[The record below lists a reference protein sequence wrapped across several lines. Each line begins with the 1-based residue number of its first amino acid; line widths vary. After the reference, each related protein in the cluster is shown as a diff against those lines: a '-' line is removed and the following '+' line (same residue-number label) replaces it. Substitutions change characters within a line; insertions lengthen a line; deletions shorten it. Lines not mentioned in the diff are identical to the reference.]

1 MNSGYGLVSFNNF
14 LVACETV
21 AHYIFMQD
29 WSHIMFDYSHHI
41 SKYAAAAYF
50 ITLAVL
56 LFYMVSNLLL
66 VSLNKSFAEE
76 EKIKDHHQKLQ
87 VRSLTN
93 KKKLFANKITM
104 NKKLTKKLPYQNEF
118 VNNST

>member
-1 MNSGYGLVSFNNF
+1 M
-14 LVACETV
+14 ACETV

-93 KKKLFANKITM
+93 KKKLFASKITM